1 MSCCLAGFWR
11 FLAFVVPFMMP
22 KTFENEV
29 QTLQNRNLKAPKST
43 PGASKI
49 DPGALQDAIFK
60 RRLTSEGSQG
70 ASSLIF
76 EAKMANLAPTWR
88 PKRLQNRGR
97 NLKKLMLKN
106 SSFSASI
113 FEGFGPHFGRVFG
126 RFFSYFLVA
135 LCSDKHTMLI
145 CS

>member
-88 PKRLQNRGR
+88 PKRLQNRDR
-97 NLKKLMLKN
+97 NLKKSMLKN
-106 SSFSASI
+106 SAFSRRILKSLGH
-113 FEGFGPHFGRVFG
+113 GFRKVFG
-126 RFFSYFLVA
+126 RFWGPKIHA
-135 LCSDKHTMLI
+135 KSDAKKNVGDPF
-145 CS
+145 